1 MRASSTLRATERLAA
16 PPEEAFLRE
25 ACQAPTSGF
34 VHLEAAQ
41 EIYPVLVELG
51 ADPGALVAEA
61 ALDPHLFDGDGEGT
75 FVSFTALGRLMALA
89 AAHTRCPHLG
99 LLVGQ
104 RTALSA
110 LGLLGVLLRHSQTVG
125 DALHAL
131 EAHLSVRDQGAVF
144 GLGVHDDIA
153 VLSYAPYEPEADGAA
168 LHSERALAQAINILR
183 ALCGPDWAPTE
194 VLLPRS
200 TPAQAEPYGAFF
212 RAPVR
217 FDQEM
222 AALVL
227 PAVLLQRPIAG
238 ADPGL
243 RRKAEERVHWLE
255 ALESSTLTDEL
266 RRYLRTAVTRQRC
279 RAARVARLRLVHRRT
294 LSRRLKAEGT
304 SFRQLAGEAQFRVA
318 RQLLADTGMSM
329 AQIAAVLDFSEPSAF
344 THAFRRWSGMTPTA
358 WRRLSRPQPTDEPD
372 GAEPQPSATPAG
384 RPERAQPRA
393 DEREV
398 AAMAES
404 RAAPAGNTLIAR
416 GIPLAGYRRDRDPAR
431 VLPPDRSHADPA
443 PGA

>member
-1 MRASSTLRATERLAA
+1 MQPSSILCTTERIAA
-16 PPEEAFLRE
+16 PPEEASLDD
-25 ACQAPTSGF
+25 ACQPPTTGF
-34 VHLEAAQ
+34 VHLKVAQ
-41 EIYPVLVELG
+41 EIYPVIAELG
-51 ADPGALVAEA
+51 ADPEALVAEA
-61 ALDPHLFDGDGEGT
+61 GLDPRLFDGARK

-89 AAHTRCPHLG
+89 AAQTRCPHLG

-110 LGLLGVLLRHSQTVG
+110 LGLLGVLLRNSETVG
-125 DALHAL
+125 DALRAL

-153 VLSYAPYEPEADGAA
+153 VLSYAPYEPEAEGAA
-168 LHSERALAQAINILR
+168 LHSERALAKAINILR
-183 ALCGPDWAPTE
+183 ALCGPEWAPTE

-200 TPAQAEPYGAFF
+200 TPHHAEPYGAFF

-227 PAVLLQRPIAG
+227 PAALLQKPIAG
-238 ADPGL
+238 ADPSL
-243 RRKAEERVHWLE
+243 RRRAEERVRRLE
-255 ALESSTLTDEL
+255 AVERRTLTDEL

-279 RAARVARLRLVHRRT
+279 RAARVARLRMVHRRT
-294 LSRRLKAEGT
+294 LSRRLRAEGT

-358 WRRLSRPQPTDEPD
+358 WRRLNRPKPKDD
-372 GAEPQPSATPAG
+372 GADRHLCTTGAG
-384 RPERAQPRA
+384 TAARSSPRA
-393 DEREV
+393 DD
-398 AAMAES
+398 S
-404 RAAPAGNTLIAR
+404 RR
-416 GIPLAGYRRDRDPAR
+416 QD
-431 VLPPDRSHADPA
+431 DRSRCAHQLLADPF
-443 PGA
+443 PVNTDLGPEP